1 MKKVAVIGSSGAI
14 GNAFLEHYIKD
25 ESVENIFSFSRSNI
39 SIENNKVIHGL
50 IDVENETS
58 IQKASQSLEEVK
70 LDEIIIAS
78 GLLHTEDFGPE
89 KSIKDL
95 KADNILKI
103 LSVNTVGPAIVGK
116 YFLPLLNK
124 KNKSVMAFLS
134 ARVGS
139 ISENKLG
146 GWYSYRASKA
156 ALNQIIKN
164 FSIEIN
170 RVNPQ
175 AIILG
180 LQPGTVES
188 NFSQPF
194 KKNVKEGNLFTAEY
208 SVSMLLDVINFST
221 TKDSG
226 KLIGWD
232 GEEIKP

>member
-103 LSVNTVGPAIVGK
+103 LGVNTVGPAIVGK

-208 SVSMLLDVINFST
+208 SVSMLLDVINSST

>member
-1 MKKVAVIGSSGAI
+1 
-14 GNAFLEHYIKD
+14 
-25 ESVENIFSFSRSNI
+25 
-39 SIENNKVIHGL
+39 
-50 IDVENETS
+50 
-58 IQKASQSLEEVK
+58 
-70 LDEIIIAS
+70 
-78 GLLHTEDFGPE
+78 
-89 KSIKDL
+89 
-95 KADNILKI
+95 
-103 LSVNTVGPAIVGK
+103 
-116 YFLPLLNK
+116 
-124 KNKSVMAFLS
+124 MAFLS

-208 SVSMLLDVINFST
+208 SVSMLLDVINSST

>member
-95 KADNILKI
+95 EADNILKI

-194 KKNVKEGNLFTAEY
+194 KKNVKEGNLFTAQY
-208 SVSMLLDVINFST
+208 SVSMLLDVINSST

>member
-95 KADNILKI
+95 KPDNILKI

-208 SVSMLLDVINFST
+208 SVSMLLDVINSST

>member
-95 KADNILKI
+95 EADNILKI

-194 KKNVKEGNLFTAEY
+194 KKNVKEGNLFTAQY
-208 SVSMLLDVINFST
+208 SVSMLLNVINSST

>member
-194 KKNVKEGNLFTAEY
+194 KKNVKEGNLFTAQY
-208 SVSMLLDVINFST
+208 SVSMLLDVINSST

>member
-194 KKNVKEGNLFTAEY
+194 KKNVKEGNLFTAQY
-208 SVSMLLDVINFST
+208 SVSMLLNVINSST

>member
-39 SIENNKVIHGL
+39 FIENNKVIHGL

-95 KADNILKI
+95 EADNILKI

-194 KKNVKEGNLFTAEY
+194 KKNVKEGNLFTAQY
-208 SVSMLLDVINFST
+208 SVSMLLDVINSST

>member
-95 KADNILKI
+95 EADNILKI

-124 KNKSVMAFLS
+124 NNKSVVAFLS

-194 KKNVKEGNLFTAEY
+194 KKNVKEGNLFTAQY
-208 SVSMLLDVINFST
+208 SVSMLLNVINSST

>member
-95 KADNILKI
+95 EADNILKI

-164 FSIEIN
+164 FGIEIN

-208 SVSMLLDVINFST
+208 SVSMLLDVINSST

>member
-208 SVSMLLDVINFST
+208 SVSMLLDVINSST